1 MCGLF
6 RPRLTEKQKNGVLCK
21 TKAAVTLT
29 LANRLNEFSTICQQN
44 LKQQCFTKNKKK
56 KRKILNLISKSLSKQ
71 NEVK

>member
-44 LKQQCFTKNKKK
+44 LKQQYFKKNQKKTPK
-56 KRKILNLISKSLSKQ
+56 NTTHPKPYIEKSFQAK
-71 NEVK
+71 